1 MKIFELELKT
11 IKPYEKNAKVHDET
25 QINNVAE
32 SIKQYGFKQPIVVD
46 KNNVIII
53 GHCRFLASK
62 KLGLEKVPCIIA
74 DDLNEEQVKK
84 LRLLD
89 NKTNESDW
97 DFDLLKLDLEGLDF
111 DGFDIDWELP
121 EEKTDAT
128 DDDFDVDAFVP
139 DVPESKKG
147 DIYLLGEH
155 RLMCGD
161 STNQDDVKSLIG
173 EDKVKLLL
181 TDPPYN
187 VAYDANGTREGIEN
201 DDFGNS
207 ESYIEFLTSAFKNAD
222 EHLENGAVFYIFLA
236 GRMLYENLQA
246 VKNAEWVAP
255 HLLIWEKDS
264 LVLGR
269 SDYQYIHEPFLYGW
283 KEGAA
288 HLWNNDRK
296 QVSVIK
302 YPRPKASKLHP
313 TMKPIELFSYLM
325 NNSSK
330 GRSPVYEGDVVLDLF
345 SGSGT
350 TLICAE
356 QLGRKARCMEFD
368 EKFADVIVK
377 RYLHLTNNIKDCYL
391 VRGGVNN
398 TLKGYTCLC

>member
-1 MKIFELELKT
+1 MKIFELEIEK
-11 IKPYEKNAKVHDET
+11 IKPYENNAKVHDNK

-32 SIKQYGFKQPIVVD
+32 SIKKYGFKQPIVVD
-46 KNNVIII
+46 KDNVIII
-53 GHCRFLASK
+53 GHCRFLAAK
-62 KLGLEKVPCIIA
+62 KIGLKTVPCVVA
-74 DDLNEEQVKK
+74 DDLNEEKVKA
-84 LRLLD
+84 LRLID

-97 DFDLLKLDLEGLDF
+97 DFDLLKLDLEGLDL
-111 DGFDIDWELP
+111 DGFDIDWEIP
-121 EEKTDAT
+121 EEKKDAV

-139 DVPESKKG
+139 EVPESKKG
-147 DIYLLGEH
+147 DVFILGNH

-161 STNQDDVKSLIG
+161 STDENDIATLMAQDKA
-173 EDKVKLLL
+173 KLLL

-187 VAYDANGTREGIEN
+187 VAYDANGTRDGIEN
-201 DDFGNS
+201 DDFGSS
-207 ESYIEFLTSAFKNAD
+207 ESYIEFLTKVFENDDAY
-222 EHLENGAVFYIFLA
+222 LEKGGVFYIFLA

-246 VKNAEWVAP
+246 VKNADWIAP

-283 KEGAA
+283 KDGGA
-288 HLWNNDRK
+288 HFWNNDRK

-330 GRSPVYEGDVVLDLF
+330 QNDIVLDSF
-345 SGSGT
+345 GGSGT

-356 QLGRKARCMEFD
+356 QLGRKARLMELD
-368 EKFADVIVK
+368 TKFVDVIVK
-377 RYLHLTNNIKDCYL
+377 RFIHLKNSIEDCFL
-391 VRGGVNN
+391 VRGGANN
-398 TLKGYTCLC
+398 ITQRHTCFC